1 MSLWLAI
8 YLVVAP
14 VPAAILVVHHAW
26 QAGRTGRDVSESED
40 VLAALA
46 LGALWPLALV
56 GLMLFA
62 AVFAIARAVQRIG
75 DA

>member
-8 YLVVAP
+8 YLCVAP
-14 VPAAILVVHHAW
+14 VPAAILVVHYAW
-26 QAGRTGRDVSESED
+26 QAGRAGRDVSESED

-62 AVFAIARAVQRIG
+62 TVFALAWAVTRFS